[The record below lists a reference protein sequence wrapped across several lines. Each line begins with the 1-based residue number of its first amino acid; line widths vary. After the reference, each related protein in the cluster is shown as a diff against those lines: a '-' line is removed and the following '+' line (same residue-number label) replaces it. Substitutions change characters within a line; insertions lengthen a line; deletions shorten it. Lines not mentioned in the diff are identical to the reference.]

1 VAQGKGGYNNLN
13 SRSAMKPGPRANNVL
28 LFAGMFFPL
37 LALIVMSWLVHQTSG
52 QFRDSFFQVGHT
64 YKVLNLVQQT
74 QFHLLDAETERRGY
88 LLTGSNDYLNSYGRA
103 MTAVRNDIDQLKS
116 LVQARPGQQTNIL
129 ALQSLIAERLAIN
142 PDAMGDSAGNVRG
155 ALAITLAEE
164 GKNTMDKISRVLFQ
178 MGQEEEYSLNI
189 NQQRA
194 ETDAMSSQVTVVV
207 LIGTVVMVL
216 IVIVLILRR
225 LEKLQRVVTI
235 CAWTGQVKH
244 EGQWIRLD
252 EYLQRRFGL
261 SVSHGLSLEAA
272 KKMIAEI
279 KASNRT
285 DGERAPAEPGAV
297 LNKPSDLHSK

>member
-1 VAQGKGGYNNLN
+1 M
-13 SRSAMKPGPRANNVL
+13 SI
-28 LFAGMFFPL
+28 PL
-37 LALIVMSWLVHQTSG
+37 LALIVMSWLVHQTNE

-88 LLTGSNDYLNSYGRA
+88 LLTGGNDYLNSYGRA
-103 MTAVRNDIDQLKS
+103 MAAVRNDIDQLKS
-116 LVQARPGQQTNIL
+116 LIQSRAGQRTNIL
-129 ALQSLIAERLAIN
+129 ALQKLITERLGLNADTN
-142 PDAMGDSAGNVRG
+142 AGSKVNVHDT
-155 ALAITLAEE
+155 LAIALTDE
-164 GKNTMDKISRVLFQ
+164 GKSTMEKISRVLFQ

-194 ETDAMSSQVTVVV
+194 EADSMTSQITSVV

-216 IVIVLILRR
+216 ILIVIILRR
-225 LEKLQRVVTI
+225 LEKLQQVVTI

-244 EGQWIRLD
+244 EGEWIRLD

-261 SVSHGLSLEAA
+261 SVSHGLSMEAA

-279 KASNRT
+279 KAPNRPG
-285 DGERAPAEPGAV
+285 GERPPAPPGAV
-297 LNKPSDLHSK
+297 